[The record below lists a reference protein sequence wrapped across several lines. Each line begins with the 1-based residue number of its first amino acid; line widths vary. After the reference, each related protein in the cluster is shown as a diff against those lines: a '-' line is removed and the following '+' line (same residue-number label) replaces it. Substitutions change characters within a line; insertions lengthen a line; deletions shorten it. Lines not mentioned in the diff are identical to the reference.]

1 MHAYN
6 GDALKIKY
14 KNRYTEFDTQ
24 MFAFGQGRMIYRVW
38 EERQQQLGEFL
49 YEHART
55 LFLLLINSV
64 YVATKLFYFNYL
76 QYDDDNGCWK
86 EETRRDN
93 NGDGMGWDD
102 LLYYAVFDVCLLCSA
117 LFVISRCL

>member
-76 QYDDDNGCWK
+76 QYDDDNGC
-86 EETRRDN
+86 
-93 NGDGMGWDD
+93 
-102 LLYYAVFDVCLLCSA
+102 
-117 LFVISRCL
+117 